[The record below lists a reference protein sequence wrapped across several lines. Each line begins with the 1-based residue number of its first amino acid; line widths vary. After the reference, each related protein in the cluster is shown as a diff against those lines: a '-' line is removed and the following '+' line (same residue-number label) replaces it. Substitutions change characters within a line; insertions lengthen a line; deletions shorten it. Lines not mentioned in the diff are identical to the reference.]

1 MSKKNTRPFSTTHTG
16 RLNFLGAE
24 NLYTAEFL
32 RLVTDI
38 KVLAVVKLLVSSD
51 TSLRIP
57 AGPFFSISQRFLRQG
72 RP

>member
-1 MSKKNTRPFSTTHTG
+1 MSKPNARPCSTTHTG

-32 RLVTDI
+32 RLVTD
-38 KVLAVVKLLVSSD
+38 KEVLAVLKVLVSSD
-51 TSLRIP
+51 TSLRTP
-57 AGPFFSISQRFLRQG
+57 AGLFSSISQRFLRQG